1 MLLPVTSFQFLGVV
15 LLAAKNR
22 DSGKHRSSES
32 SGEKETV
39 EKEVDDTRH
48 GVKLQA
54 QSPCPT
60 TTPKADCSPAPE
72 ADSQINGNYFA
83 SDARSPRHAAVAFTG
98 GCEKA
103 LAPFRRSLTPR
114 CVSLMEG
121 TGRLPLSAD
130 ELYQHVLSYT
140 LTCHQLLRC
149 GYPRPVPR
157 KPGSAVWLH
166 DESVYSCRKTC
177 SRCGSTFF
185 ITTEGEYYSTTYCHF
200 HVTRR
205 CRGVFSCCGS
215 SAQKPGC
222 QLSEYHICTVGIPR
236 KKNTPAHGFVRTR
249 PRPGATGGVYALDCE
264 MCFTIRGLEATKV
277 SVVGWDGTPVYES
290 YVRPSSPVLDY
301 ITAISGVTAKH
312 LRNVQTRLQDVQAAL
327 LRLFSTSTVLVGHGL
342 ENDLRVLKLLHD
354 MVVDTA
360 VIYPHNKGLPFRRSL
375 RSLVGTYLKREVQ
388 TGHQGHDS
396 TEDAKACM
404 DLVLLKVAKDLQQRE
419 GCTGE
424 EVVRTMPPTL

>member
-1 MLLPVTSFQFLGVV
+1 MLLSVTSFLFLGVI

-22 DSGKHRSSES
+22 DSAKHRPSES

-39 EKEVDDTRH
+39 EKEVDDTRR
-48 GVKLQA
+48 GVNLQA
-54 QSPCPT
+54 QNPCRMT
-60 TTPKADCSPAPE
+60 TSKGDCRRASEADCQS
-72 ADSQINGNYFA
+72 NGNYFV
-83 SDARSPRHAAVAFTG
+83 SDARSALHAAVASRG
-98 GCEKA
+98 GCEKSVVPV
-103 LAPFRRSLTPR
+103 LRSITPR
-114 CVSLMEG
+114 CASPMEG
-121 TGRLPLSAD
+121 TWRFSLSAD
-130 ELYQHVLSYT
+130 ELYEHVLSYT
-140 LTCHQLLRC
+140 LTYRQLLRC

-185 ITTEGEYYSTTYCHF
+185 ITTEGEYYSTTHCRF
-200 HVTRR
+200 HVTKH

-215 SAQKPGC
+215 SAKNPGC

-236 KKNTPAHGFVRTR
+236 KSNTPAHGFVRTR

-264 MCFTIRGLEATKV
+264 MCFTIRGLEVTKV

-301 ITAISGVTAKH
+301 ITAISGVTAEH

-327 LRLFSTSTVLVGHGL
+327 LRLFSASTVLVGHGL

-360 VIYPHNKGLPFRRSL
+360 VIYPHNKGLPFRQSL

-388 TGHQGHDS
+388 AGHRGHDS

-404 DLVLLKVAKDLQQRE
+404 DLVLLKVANDLQQRE
-419 GCTGE
+419 GCTRE
-424 EVVRTMPPTL
+424 EVVRPMPPTL